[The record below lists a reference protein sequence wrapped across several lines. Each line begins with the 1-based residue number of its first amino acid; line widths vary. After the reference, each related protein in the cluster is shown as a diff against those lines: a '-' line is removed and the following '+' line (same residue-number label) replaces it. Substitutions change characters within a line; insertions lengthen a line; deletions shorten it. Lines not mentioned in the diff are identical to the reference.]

1 MLYTLFITTNE
12 FFYSRPST
20 VLPLQKQ
27 SSTAVRFC
35 PILFELHEDGPDPI
49 VNLPYRM
56 IFAVGTDHDVILYD
70 TQQSVPFGRFQ
81 EIHYTR
87 LTDLTWSKDGR
98 LLIASSTD
106 GFCALITFDLD
117 ELGVPYVREESE
129 TEENAMDVSGCEELE
144 KDEREEIE
152 KEAGTNSKTKER
164 KRPSF
169 IEQWAIK
176 TPKKIK
182 LDSGSKGNTAEE
194 GNDVIEIVEDEDDA
208 KELSNE
214 IREEIN
220 KLIPRRATAVV
231 GNDKIKDDKSV
242 ARPIAVRRK
251 HKLEE
256 VAKAGE

>member
-1 MLYTLFITTNE
+1 ML
-12 FFYSRPST
+12 FFRPS
-20 VLPLQKQ
+20 VILPLQKQ

-35 PILFELHEDGPDPI
+35 PVLFELHEDGPDPI
-49 VNLPYRM
+49 INLPYRM

-70 TQQSVPFGRFQ
+70 TQQGVPFARFQ

-117 ELGVPYVREESE
+117 ELGVPYVKEECESE
-129 TEENAMDVSGCEELE
+129 ENPMEISGCEELE
-144 KDEREEIE
+144 KEE
-152 KEAGTNSKTKER
+152 KEETDKEAVVKEK

-176 TPKKIK
+176 TPKRIK
-182 LDSGSKGNTAEE
+182 LDGENKKMITKEE
-194 GNDVIEIVEDEDDA
+194 DDVIEIIEDENDA

-214 IREEIN
+214 IRKEIN
-220 KLIPRRATAVV
+220 KLIPRRATAVAEAS
-231 GNDKIKDDKSV
+231 KIREDRSIAK
-242 ARPIAVRRK
+242 PIAVRRK
-251 HKLEE
+251 PRPEE
-256 VAKAGE
+256 DAKQGE